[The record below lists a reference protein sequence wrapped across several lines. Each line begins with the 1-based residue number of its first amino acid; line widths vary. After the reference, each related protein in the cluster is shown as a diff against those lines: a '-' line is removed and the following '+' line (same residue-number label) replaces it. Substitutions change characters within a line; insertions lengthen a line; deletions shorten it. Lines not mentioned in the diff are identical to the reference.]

1 MAKSFATANLTVFF
15 FFFFV
20 FCFFFYFLF
29 HYYYYYFF
37 FFFFFFFF
45 LFIYFFAAAAN
56 ERPNCAVA
64 HLSHLLI
71 SVSFKIDDATLEPCL
86 YEPYSI
92 GGKKF
97 RYS

>member
-1 MAKSFATANLTVFF
+1 MLLLLLFF
-15 FFFFV
+15 FC
-20 FCFFFYFLF
+20 FCFFIFYF
-29 HYYYYYFF
+29 
-37 FFFFFFFF
+37 
-45 LFIYFFAAAAN
+45 IIIIIIIIAAAAAAAAAN
-56 ERPNCAVA
+56 ERPNYCAVA